1 MTKVNH
7 FLFFILQVN
16 FHGYALAGGGRGIER
31 VELSVDGGKKW
42 LEAHRLPKEKIC
54 AQGLDDDPDRPQWAW
69 VLWELKYIKVYPPT
83 TVIVKAVG
91 QISYPF
97 LPLFQH
103 SSNLLLG
110 SLLPF
115 TDESLTCIL

>member
-1 MTKVNH
+1 MLSIFVDLSRQSTFYISEMTKVNH

-42 LEAHRLPKEKIC
+42 LEAHRLPKEKNC

-83 TVIVKAVG
+83 TVIVKAVR
-91 QISYPF
+91 QNSY
-97 LPLFQH
+97 LF
-103 SSNLLLG
+103 SASV
-110 SLLPF
+110 S
-115 TDESLTCIL
+115 T